1 MARDIRNYL
10 IFIYCATNALRST
23 NIIEITLKDIAEA
36 TNMPDSFPKGRVIKS
51 THYKTSFLYGEKG
64 VCIAEEIYVQSVL
77 YRDQL
82 RPLLVS
88 DNKLPESER

>member
-23 NIIEITLKDIAEA
+23 NIIEITLKDFAEA

-82 RPLLVS
+82 RLLVS

>member
-23 NIIEITLKDIAEA
+23 NIIEITLKDFAEA
-36 TNMPDSFPKGRVIKS
+36 TNMPDSFPKERVIKS